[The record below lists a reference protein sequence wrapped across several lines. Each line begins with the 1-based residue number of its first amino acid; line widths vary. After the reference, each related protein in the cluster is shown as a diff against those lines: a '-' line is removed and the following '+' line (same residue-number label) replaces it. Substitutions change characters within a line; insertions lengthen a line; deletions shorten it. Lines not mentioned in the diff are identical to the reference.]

1 MNIFT
6 KSMKISALMMLISF
20 FTLNATAQK
29 VIWSDDFATDLAP
42 WTTLDKASKPKNN
55 IWVRSTKGPTGQYKI
70 PVINSATAANG
81 FALFDSDTYCSN
93 SQDAW
98 LISPKIDMS
107 NENSVVLFFSQQ
119 YRKYNDSTFVMYSI
133 DNGVKWNG
141 IKVNGGLDDTDALAV
156 NPTVEEVDLSSY
168 VANQAN
174 VRIAFRFMSDDPS
187 NPDAGCG
194 YSWMID
200 DVKLVQKPKNNLR
213 LFDFVYGPANYATPV
228 SQIEGQQMTFAVDVK
243 NGGTADQPNVKLSV
257 QVNKVVE
264 TTLAIEKVIYKD
276 SLTYKTLPSTLGLLA
291 DTTFSF
297 SKLYTAGKLAEG
309 LYEVR
314 YSIASK
320 DSIDFNPADNTRGQ
334 FFRVTKSTFAK
345 ENGPSNAFRFAGDEA
360 VGNMFT
366 TGKNWGSSSF
376 IAKHAYFAAA
386 ADPSKPLINQ
396 NVNIYLFKVEDKI
409 LADFSNF
416 DVNADLTANEG
427 LKLVGVSNYTF
438 PDTSA
443 DYKIMKVNL
452 EDFDTNVL
460 GAKLE
465 AGKRYFLMASYEGE
479 ANKIYPA
486 YSKRINYYETSTLP
500 VSTVLFTS
508 QWFLGGAGAESA
520 SVMRLEIAL
529 KTSTDDQPLAE
540 TAMNIAPNPANEF
553 INVDVNL
560 EKAMDINICIATVTG
575 QIVDMQD
582 IDAVAKQ
589 KIQLPTDKLANGTY
603 LIRLT
608 TKEGTKTRKFVVQH

>member
-42 WTTLDKASKPKNN
+42 WTTVDKGSKPKNN
-55 IWVRSTKGPTGQYKI
+55 IWVRSTKGPIGQYKI
-70 PVINSATAANG
+70 PVIKSATAANG
-81 FALFDSDTYCSN
+81 FALFDSDSYCSN

-98 LISPKIDMS
+98 LISPTIDVS
-107 NENSVVLFFSQQ
+107 KENSVVLFFSQQ
-119 YRKYNDSTFVMYSI
+119 YRKYQDSVFVMYSI
-133 DNGVKWNG
+133 DNGAKWKG
-141 IKVNGGLDDTDALAV
+141 IKVNGDLGDTDALAE
-156 NPTVEEVDLSSY
+156 NPTVEEVDLTAFI
-168 VANQAN
+168 ANQAN
-174 VRIAFRFMSDDPS
+174 VKIAFRFMSDNPT

-213 LFDFVYGPANYATPV
+213 LFDFVYGPANYSTPV
-228 SQIEGQQMTFAVDVK
+228 TQIEGQPMTFAVDVK
-243 NGGTADQPNVKLSV
+243 NGGTATQPNVTLKV

-264 TTLAIEKVIYKD
+264 TSLAIEKVIYKD
-276 SLTYKTLPSTLGLLA
+276 SLTYKSLPITLGLTS

-297 SKLYTAGKLAEG
+297 AKQYTAGKLAEG

-320 DSIDFNPADNTRGQ
+320 DSLDFNPADNTKGQ
-334 FFRVTKSTFAK
+334 FFRVTKNTFAK
-345 ENGPSNAFRFAGDEA
+345 ENSPTNAFRFSGDEA
-360 VGNMFT
+360 VGNMYT
-366 TGKNWGSSSF
+366 TSKNWGNSSF
-376 IAKHAYFAAA
+376 VAKYAYFAAA
-386 ADPSKPLINQ
+386 GATADPLIGK

-416 DVNADLTANEG
+416 DVNADLTANDG

-465 AGKRYFLMASYEGE
+465 AGKRYFLMASYEGA
-479 ANKIYPA
+479 ANKLYPA
-486 YSKRINYYETSTLP
+486 YSKRINYFETSVLP
-500 VSTVLFTS
+500 VSTVLYTT
-508 QWFLGGAGAESA
+508 QWFLGGAGSESA
-520 SVMRLEIAL
+520 NVMRMEIAL
-529 KTSTDDQPLAE
+529 KTATDDQPLAE
-540 TAMNIAPNPANEF
+540 TAMSISPNPANDVL
-553 INVDVNL
+553 NVDVNL
-560 EKAMDINICIATVTG
+560 EKSMDINICIATVTG

-582 IDAVAKQ
+582 VDAVAKQ

-608 TKEGTKTRKFVVQH
+608 TSEGTKTRKFVVQH

>member
-6 KSMKISALMMLISF
+6 KSMKVSAIMLLISLF
-20 FTLNATAQK
+20 SMNTFAQK

-42 WTTLDKASKPKNN
+42 WTTIDKGSKPKNN
-55 IWVRSTKGPTGQYKI
+55 IWVRSTKGPIGQFKI
-70 PVINSATAANG
+70 PVIKSATAANG
-81 FALFDSDTYCSN
+81 FALFDSDSYCSN

-98 LISPKIDMS
+98 LISPKIDMT

-133 DNGVKWNG
+133 DNGTNWKG
-141 IKVNGGLDDTDALAV
+141 IKVNGKLSDTDALAE
-156 NPTVEEVDLSSY
+156 NPTIEEVDLSAF
-168 VANQAN
+168 VANKAN
-174 VRIAFRFMSDDPS
+174 VKIAFRFMSDDPT

-200 DVKLVQKPKNNLR
+200 DVKLVSKPKNNLR

-228 SQIEGQQMTFAVDVK
+228 TQIEGQEMTFAVDVK
-243 NGGTADQPNVKLSV
+243 NGGTADQPNVKLKV

-264 TTLAIEKVIYKD
+264 ATLAIEKVIYKD
-276 SLTYKTLPSTLGLLA
+276 SLTYAKLPATLGLTS

-297 SKLYTAGKLAEG
+297 PNLYTPGKLAEG

-320 DSIDFNPADNTRGQ
+320 DSIDFNPADNTKGQ
-334 FFRVTKSTFAK
+334 FFRITKNTFAK
-345 ENGPSNAFRFAGDEA
+345 ESTPSNAFRFSGDEA
-360 VGNMFT
+360 VGNMYT
-366 TGKNWGSSSF
+366 TGKNWGTSSF
-376 IAKHAYFAAA
+376 VAKYAYLAAA
-386 ADPSKPLINQ
+386 SDATDPLVGKNIN
-396 NVNIYLFKVEDKI
+396 VYLFKVDDKI
-409 LADFSNF
+409 LEDFSNF
-416 DVNADLTANEG
+416 DVNAELTANDG

-438 PDTSA
+438 PDTAA

-465 AGKRYFLMASYEGE
+465 AGKRYFLMASYEGA

-486 YSKRINYYETSTLP
+486 YSKRINYFETATLP
-500 VSTVLFTS
+500 VSTVLYTS
-508 QWFLGGAGAESA
+508 QWFLGGAGSNSA
-520 SVMRLEIAL
+520 NVMRMEIGL
-529 KTSTDDQPLAE
+529 KTATDDQPLAE
-540 TAMNIAPNPANEF
+540 TAMSIAPNPANEF

-560 EKAMDINICIATVTG
+560 EKAMDINICIASITG
-575 QIVDMQD
+575 QIIDMKD
-582 IDAVAKQ
+582 VDAVAKQ
-589 KIQLPTDKLANGTY
+589 KIQLPTATLANGTY